1 MNELDAQGHQW
12 RDGLRYP
19 WPQAP
24 ASGQVQEV
32 AEGVLWL
39 RMPLPF
45 GLDHINL
52 YLLRHGDGWVAVD
65 TGLNSDQC
73 RAVWEQVFVEA
84 MAGLH
89 LKAVIC
95 THFHSDHTGVVGWLA
110 ERFRCPVLMTHGEF
124 EALHHGPPRATAPDW
139 AFLDF
144 YQKAGFSAERATAL
158 LPLIQGEHFRPQL
171 VAGFTRLNQGSQLTI
186 GGRRWEVVMGNGH
199 SPEHACLYA
208 PDDGLLISG
217 DQVLPRITSTIA
229 VYVSEPQANPLRDW
243 LDSIERLRTIPDHVL
258 VLPAHER
265 PFYNL
270 HLRLDQ
276 LRDHHRQHLQQLLAA
291 CEQPR
296 TGLEMMGVLFKKLS
310 GRFDELMALGETL
323 AYANYLMAEGA
334 LVREEEGGLHRYRQ
348 APTGVVKFDPL
359 ELL

>member
-1 MNELDAQGHQW
+1 MSDDLDAQGHQW

-24 ASGQVQEV
+24 ANGQVQVV

-52 YLLRHGDGWVAVD
+52 YLLRHADGWVAVD

-73 RAVWEQVFVEA
+73 RSVWEQVFVEA
-84 MAGLH
+84 MAGLP

-110 ERFRCPVLMTHGEF
+110 ERFHCPVLMTQGEF
-124 EALHHGPPRATAPDW
+124 DALHHGPPTAAEPDW

-144 YQKAGFSAERATAL
+144 YQKAGFSAERATSL

-171 VAGFTRLNQGSQLTI
+171 VAGFTRLRHGSELTI
-186 GGRRWEVVMGNGH
+186 GGRRWQVVMGNGH

-208 PDDGLLISG
+208 AHDGLLISG
-217 DQVLPRITSTIA
+217 D
-229 VYVSEPQANPLRDW
+229 
-243 LDSIERLRTIPDHVL
+243 
-258 VLPAHER
+258 
-265 PFYNL
+265 
-270 HLRLDQ
+270 
-276 LRDHHRQHLQQLLAA
+276 
-291 CEQPR
+291 
-296 TGLEMMGVLFKKLS
+296 
-310 GRFDELMALGETL
+310 
-323 AYANYLMAEGA
+323 
-334 LVREEEGGLHRYRQ
+334 
-348 APTGVVKFDPL
+348 
-359 ELL
+359 